1 MRKRRPCMVQKDD
14 QYIFYMKFWLSH
26 WQLKASNQS
35 VPARILACSKK
46 FTGIRFLREK
56 LVYHNYQHG
65 RKQQCE

>member
-1 MRKRRPCMVQKDD
+1 MQDEQSEGNNGYKRESKWWIRNLDGKDAD
-14 QYIFYMKFWLSH
+14 
-26 WQLKASNQS
+26 QS

-65 RKQQCE
+65 RKQRE